1 MQPISVPWPNE
12 SSVGAKL
19 TKGSKASIDLRE
31 EVRSQVAYDPKPFQ
45 RVPDAA
51 NICAEYLISSSRS

>member
-31 EVRSQVAYDPKPFQ
+31 EVRSQVAYMGTQTTAKVYQPILHAK
-45 RVPDAA
+45 
-51 NICAEYLISSSRS
+51 S